1 MGVIGSLNLLWLSW
15 ECFPCGC
22 RGPPD
27 LEGIPGHSDDHGEGG
42 TSRERRVVAPL
53 FRAPAAMLEAVNN
66 HISWEAVIARV
77 EMQCHVCVMNGT
89 TLQVHMEPK
98 KKRKIQEMNIS
109 SICRISGQNVTFCLY
124 SRTWIGLFVQLSDCT
139 MLFIHDFFFFLYE

>member
-1 MGVIGSLNLLWLSW
+1 MSW

-27 LEGIPGHSDDHGEGG
+27 LEGIPGHSDDQGEGG
-42 TSRERRVVAPL
+42 TSRERRVVVPL

-98 KKRKIQEMNIS
+98 KKKKYIMNIIFQVS
-109 SICRISGQNVTFCLY
+109 VESVAKMLPLS
-124 SRTWIGLFVQLSDCT
+124 VQ
-139 MLFIHDFFFFLYE
+139 